1 MSKITVTTQPKNR
14 ITINNR
20 GMVGG
25 AGAVDTLVEL
35 KDVNATH
42 IANNNTVV
50 YDEVSARFI
59 IRELPIVNGG
69 DF

>member
-1 MSKITVTTQPKNR
+1 MSKIKVTTQPKNR
-14 ITINNR
+14 ITINTR
-20 GMVGG
+20 GMIGTG
-25 AGAVDTLVEL
+25 QVDTLVEL
-35 KDVNATH
+35 KDVNATS

-50 YDEVSARFI
+50 YDVVSGKFI